1 MEFKTG
7 ALEWSPDLTKENHN
21 NFINSANE
29 IVQIVSKDLI
39 SNKTSTFCT
48 KKRFIFSCLRSYGVS
63 LFNEKWNITNLCN
76 VSVVPCIVN
85 ICQEKLTTVCGH
97 YVSSSIVH
105 ILASMLWKSGFKSRF
120 AETSYVI
127 TAPRSLYLIIY
138 TQSLWCLFTNS
149 RIIFIF
155 NNS

>member
-7 ALEWSPDLTKENHN
+7 ALEWSPDLTKEYHN

-48 KKRFIFSCLRSYGVS
+48 KKKFIFSCLRSYGVS

-76 VSVVPCIVN
+76 VN